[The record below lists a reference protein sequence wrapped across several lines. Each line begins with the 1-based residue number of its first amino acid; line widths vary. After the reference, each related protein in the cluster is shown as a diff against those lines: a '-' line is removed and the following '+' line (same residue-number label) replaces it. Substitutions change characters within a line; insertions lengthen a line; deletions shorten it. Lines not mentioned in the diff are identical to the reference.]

1 MSQYTVPP
9 PNYRPASPKNNYR
22 AVDDDAR
29 SPLLGNASGSGG
41 FYNQPA
47 PGELPDDFK
56 VCDHQP
62 LSLRHNSTLLIVWRL
77 CSRKCTR
84 NPGCFRAQGLLDFA

>member
-22 AVDDDAR
+22 SVDDDAR

-41 FYNQPA
+41 FYDQPA

-56 VCDHQP
+56 VC
-62 LSLRHNSTLLIVWRL
+62 SLQGISLLTGFNFLIVWRL

-84 NPGCFRAQGLLDFA
+84 NPCCFCAQGLLDFA